1 MGEDAHASGVQVRE
15 PQREGLLRVRH
26 VVHGVGVVTSHRD
39 PFELLG
45 APRRFDLDL
54 FSLEKT
60 HRELSRALHP
70 DKFAQA
76 SASERR
82 AALEKAASVNE
93 AWRTLRDPIRR
104 AEALFTLAGI
114 PVGEDREPK
123 SSPMFLMDVM
133 EQREELAEA
142 RAKKDLPRVRKI
154 GEAMKAKA
162 AATEAKLAGGF
173 ATGAERDALE
183 RMLPLLGE
191 LRFFRRFLDEI
202 SAIEEE
208 NEDLP

>member
-1 MGEDAHASGVQVRE
+1 M
-15 PQREGLLRVRH
+15 
-26 VVHGVGVVTSHRD
+26 
-39 PFELLG
+39 
-45 APRRFDLDL
+45 
-54 FSLEKT
+54 SLEKT

-104 AEALFTLAGI
+104 AEALFALAGI
-114 PVGEDREPK
+114 PVGEDKEPK
-123 SSPMFLMDVM
+123 ASPAFLMDVL

-142 RAKKDLPRVRKI
+142 RAKKDLARVRKI
-154 GEAMKAKA
+154 GDTMKKKV
-162 AATEAKLAGGF
+162 AATEEKLAGGF
-173 ATGAERDALE
+173 AKDTDRAAMEKL
-183 RMLPLLGE
+183 LPLLGE
-191 LRFFRRFLDEI
+191 LRFYKRFLDEV

-208 NEDLP
+208 NEDAP

>member
-1 MGEDAHASGVQVRE
+1 M
-15 PQREGLLRVRH
+15 
-26 VVHGVGVVTSHRD
+26 SHLD

-45 APRRFDLDL
+45 TPRRFDVDVS
-54 FSLEKT
+54 SLEKT

-76 SASERR
+76 TASERR

-104 AEALFTLAGI
+104 AEALFRLADV
-114 PVGEDREPK
+114 PVGEDKEPK
-123 SSPMFLMDVM
+123 ASPAFLMEVL

-142 RAKKDLPRVRKI
+142 RAKKDLARVTKI
-154 GEAMKAKA
+154 GEAMKKKA
-162 AATEAKLAGGF
+162 AGAEEKLREGF
-173 ATGAERDALE
+173 AHAPDRAAAEKL
-183 RMLPLLGE
+183 LPLLGE
-191 LRFFRRFLDEI
+191 LRFYRRFLDEV

-208 NEDLP
+208 NEVMP